1 MLLVLLVVVLLLLL
15 LLTLLVLLVVLLVLL
30 LLLLLTAND
39 ACLQRPKWSAVR
51 WLLVD
56 GVSGEVLQVGG
67 VCG

>member
-1 MLLVLLVVVLLLLL
+1 LLLLM
-15 LLTLLVLLVVLLVLL
+15 LLVLLVVLLVLL
-30 LLLLLTAND
+30 LLLLTLTANA
-39 ACLQRPKWSAVR
+39 ACLQRPKWSSVR

>member
-1 MLLVLLVVVLLLLL
+1 LLLLL
-15 LLTLLVLLVVLLVLL
+15 LLVLLVVLLVLL
-30 LLLLLTAND
+30 LLLLTLTAND